1 MRYPAIALAVLGGLL
16 VSVTSEAAMK
26 KLRSWPD
33 YIQPPSAAIK
43 EQYEYDPA
51 AGAMNAKLLRTR
63 AESSGMVFENTYR
76 NGVVSG
82 GHTSGYQA
90 LTAYHGFTGILN
102 GTAGVTEALKYKEQG
117 AWPST
122 AFNIYEEHTS
132 GQLHSKTIL
141 KCQRQGV
148 LEAGSLIS
156 GLPGKL
162 HKYACAFSAVSSG
175 VISDTPVDKNLYEYQ
190 YVGYYSDY
198 LDYVPAMKVPSSP
211 TATLQTIDFIDA
223 SGVTR
228 TATFNAA
235 TFP

>member
-1 MRYPAIALAVLGGLL
+1 MRYPVIALALLGPLL
-16 VSVTSEAAMK
+16 LSTTSEAAMK

-51 AGAMNAKLLRTR
+51 AGALNAKLLRTR
-63 AESSGMVFENTYR
+63 SETNGMAFENTYR
-76 NGVVSG
+76 NGVLNG
-82 GHTSGYQA
+82 GHESWK
-90 LTAYHGFTGILN
+90 LSVPVYHGFAGILN
-102 GTAGVTEALKYKEQG
+102 GSAGVTEVLKYKEQG

-132 GQLHSKTIL
+132 DQLHSKTIL

-148 LEAGSLIS
+148 LEAGSVIS

-162 HKYACAFSAVSSG
+162 YKYACAYSAVSSG
-175 VISDTPVDKNLYEYQ
+175 VISGTPIDKNLYEYQ

-198 LDYVPAMKVPSSP
+198 LDYVPAMKNTSSP
-211 TATLQTIDFIDA
+211 SATIQSIDFIDA
-223 SGVTR
+223 TGATR
-228 TATFNAA
+228 SATYNAA